1 MPIQYTREQLATK
14 INEVLFNN
22 TSRQIEA
29 SEVNE
34 LLQAIIYS
42 VLVKTTDG
50 VKLENILANGNST
63 GTNDISLEDNQ
74 AIKGGSGIQ
83 FKFVQDALIGVLLAK
98 ISEVEAFGFMIDE
111 AQKRVSLVGEHS
123 ELGDSYAEISVK
135 EEDFFKA
142 ILTASNPATSEAS
155 TIAVAP
161 AEISSNV
168 GDGSHN
174 TQFIQS
180 LSDFIYSDQIGEL
193 LKLSRAG
200 SEFLADIA
208 FSQRVK
214 MSKLKLTAT
223 PVFASNAAALSGGL
237 AVGEVYRDSSGKL
250 FEVI

>member
-63 GTNDISLEDNQ
+63 GTNDISLENNQ

-83 FKFVQDALIGVLLAK
+83 LKFVQDALIGVLLAK
-98 ISEVEAFGFMIDE
+98 ISEVEAFGFVIDE
-111 AQKRVSLVGEHS
+111 AQKRVSLIGEHS

-142 ILTASNPATSEAS
+142 ILTAANPAMSEAS
-155 TIAVAP
+155 TIAVTP
-161 AEISSNV
+161 AEIGSNV
-168 GDGSHN
+168 GDSAHG
-174 TQFIQS
+174 TQLIQS
-180 LSDFIYSDQIGEL
+180 LTDFVYSDEIGEL
-193 LKLSRAG
+193 LRVSR
-200 SEFLADIA
+200 LAVELTTDLKVSA
-208 FSQRVK
+208 NVK
-214 MSKLKLTAT
+214 MDRLKLTGT
-223 PVFASNAAALSGGL
+223 PVYASNAAAISGGL
-237 AVGEVYRDSSGKL
+237 VVGDTYRDSSGRL
-250 FEVI
+250 YEVI